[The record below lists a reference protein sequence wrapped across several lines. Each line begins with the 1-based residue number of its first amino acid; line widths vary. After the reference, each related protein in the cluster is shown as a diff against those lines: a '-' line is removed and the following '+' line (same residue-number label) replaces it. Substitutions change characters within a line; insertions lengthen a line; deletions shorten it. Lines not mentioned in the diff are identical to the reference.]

1 MVPRTLCWSRTSW
14 PCRSSLT
21 KEWRCICSP
30 SVGPSK
36 PPKLKMK
43 CGTSSQIS
51 LNSFT
56 GGDAAPVA
64 LGWGARQNMPQSGA
78 ARWPLMIQRTSCK
91 SWAHGCQN
99 LWHPDTQREPCMD
112 ARKLQVCILCR
123 SSEAV
128 HQRVQ
133 SLRLL
138 PALAK
143 GCSAKPLKK
152 GMALTWQPLKK
163 GRCLAPN
170 PCKRITLEKG

>member
-21 KEWRCICSP
+21 KEWRCMCSP
-30 SVGPSK
+30 SVGPSRS
-36 PPKLKMK
+36 PKLKRK
-43 CGTSSQIS
+43 SGTSSQIS
-51 LNSFT
+51 LTNFT

-64 LGWGARQNMPQSGA
+64 LGWGARQSMPQSGA
-78 ARWPLMIQRTSCK
+78 ARWPLIIQRTSCK
-91 SWAHGCQN
+91 SWAHGVSKPMASR
-99 LWHPDTQREPCMD
+99 HPEREPCMD

-123 SSEAV
+123 RSEAV
-128 HQRVQ
+128 HQGLQ
-133 SLRLL
+133 SLRLI

-163 GRCLAPN
+163 GRCLAP
-170 PCKRITLEKG
+170 TLAKG

>member
-1 MVPRTLCWSRTSW
+1 
-14 PCRSSLT
+14 
-21 KEWRCICSP
+21 
-30 SVGPSK
+30 
-36 PPKLKMK
+36 MK
-43 CGTSSQIS
+43 RKSGTSSQIS
-51 LNSFT
+51 LTNFT

-64 LGWGARQNMPQSGA
+64 LGWGGKAEYATEWGCQVAFDDSKDILQELG
-78 ARWPLMIQRTSCK
+78 
-91 SWAHGCQN
+91 SWGCQN

-123 SSEAV
+123 CSEAV
-128 HQRVQ
+128 HQGLQ

-163 GRCLAPN
+163 GRCLAPILA
-170 PCKRITLEKG
+170 K